1 MMLSREKFRNPS
13 PSAGRTGQ
21 ASVDGLTRHEH
32 ELVSHVPGGEEITPQ
47 RLLRALERCDPLVAV
62 LHGEVLLAA
71 EQMIELVADDR
82 SRRLEEL
89 VQAGPP
95 RDDIAV
101 RQRLIVDGPQ
111 VVGQQESPDDV
122 AEVTADQRENA

>member
-1 MMLSREKFRNPS
+1 MMLSRGKFQNSRSSEGNPL
-13 PSAGRTGQ
+13 PSARRTGQ
-21 ASVDGLTRHEH
+21 ASVDGLARHEDDF
-32 ELVSHVPGGEEITPQ
+32 VAHVPGRKEVAPQ

-89 VQAGPP
+89 VQARPP
-95 RDDIAV
+95 
-101 RQRLIVDGPQ
+101 
-111 VVGQQESPDDV
+111 
-122 AEVTADQRENA
+122 